1 MDPSVKEVVMEVGN
15 SYSAAHEPCEEGE
28 DYGQEGGMQKTRR
41 RRRRA
46 PGMSRRGR
54 RAALPDVSGGS
65 SDIAVYKEPT
75 GTTLATPSPVVK
87 APVSVN
93 PTTPN
98 LPVPTNHTTA
108 AANTTTSNISVAAA
122 LGAKPKIV
130 IAPPKKK
137 PAKVMLV
144 PKKIGE
150 TVSIRPQ
157 KTFKAKHVKVVIDNT
172 AKTQKRRRLTLQE
185 VEAMSE
191 EDLRLEAVRARLSK
205 PETVAKVPVDLLRQM
220 LKDYRMMRGMLL

>member
-1 MDPSVKEVVMEVGN
+1 MDSSVKEVVMEVGAGG
-15 SYSAAHEPCEEGE
+15 YVEPADEEE
-28 DYGQEGGMQKTRR
+28 YEQEAGGVQQKTRR

-54 RAALPDVSGGS
+54 RAAAMDVSGGG
-65 SDIAVYKEPT
+65 SDVAVHKESA
-75 GTTLATPSPVVK
+75 GNQQPSTISIP
-87 APVSVN
+87 
-93 PTTPN
+93 
-98 LPVPTNHTTA
+98 
-108 AANTTTSNISVAAA
+108 TTSNPPVVSNTSIPVKPAVSAVPSIARA
-122 LGAKPKIV
+122 LGAKPTII

-144 PKKIGE
+144 PKKIGSPLS
-150 TVSIRPQ
+150 VRPQ
-157 KTFKAKHVKVVIDNT
+157 KTFKAKRVRVMIDNT

-185 VEAMSE
+185 VDAMSE
-191 EDLRLEAVRARLSK
+191 DDLRLEAVRARLSK